1 MTVFLIGIE
10 PLAKCNFGLSQI
22 LPIGGK
28 TDIPL
33 GREISEKTVLFENLN
48 GVRYDLNVTC
58 EDKSGNAR
66 SRLKTFIFDQEQRI
80 DIIAPDGVYAQTELV
95 FKIRT
100 VSPANC
106 GLFNSFTN
114 EEVERF
120 NPIDNE
126 SKEHE
131 TLPISGF
138 YEKNFAGE
146 FKAVCTEI
154 FSPVS
159 YEDYFDFVIDFTY
172 SDVQIKLTEGER
184 EVVPLGYGWEEYFVE
199 SVGVNFECISST
211 GFTCEEIYYCLGEE
225 CELISNGEYELY
237 EATATLTNSTE
248 ICYYAIDA
256 GGNSPYAPTCG
267 KVLVE
272 GYGITLEKP
281 DKYYY
286 QGEQWGISNQPVFDL
301 QLSTKIPTEECRFD
315 FIPDFDY
322 NNVPLVKTRDKNE
335 QGKYLFQ
342 NFPESVFSEYSE
354 NGGVKAI
361 YVKCNSSS
369 GEIGPETKI
378 YLEYDPSAPEILDSY
393 AEPDLVLE
401 GVTTELYVETDD
413 KTLCKYSDDSDFGG
427 SGEYTT
433 MEYSFP
439 GLDENILNI
448 NHQDAFHINFISEDG
463 RKDYYLNVQ
472 CANGAGDLSELEII
486 EFSVDYSSLGFLSY
500 VWPRDEYLTGRD
512 LTLQADT
519 SKNGFCQY
527 SMNGTYINFAEG
539 EGGREHR
546 QSLGNLA
553 ENEYLIPFSCILGD
567 HLVEDVFSFT
577 IDLTPPT
584 ITNVEDN
591 NFTCGSP
598 EMAVMVTS
606 EIDSIGGYYYEVYD
620 LGEDRNINPLPI
632 NTTARGSRSNLSS
645 PTVGSSLSSTG
656 VLVLNATVG
665 AELPINIPTGDLL
678 DSHKY
683 QVKVQAFD
691 LAGNLGQFKLSN
703 GFWVVPSNYSTCQE
717 SDPPRIET
725 NIIPN
730 CTATWVDFRV
740 SDTNGLRQMK
750 FGENYERDACQANR
764 TYNGQPLSFNRKT
777 WLCYFAEDVINN
789 SQASKI
795 LVPFDDEDGDGI
807 SDIEDCDICPD
818 TPSGRVVDNQGCA
831 PGQIGNQT
839 LDTDHDGL
847 PDEWEKDYYS
857 QICLLDFNL
866 TDSDGNGIGDGA
878 EDYDG
883 DGYNNFEEYQEEQNP
898 CIKERV
904 TNPDGTEPGP
914 GTTPGE
920 EPDGGEPGILD
931 TVKESNTFAVI
942 LLIFGLLLL
951 FGGLGYLIY
960 DYNNQGKKPPRE
972 RESFIPVEEIKEKTD
987 SAVDT
992 FKNKLFGI
1000 RKKTEEKNKQR
1011 RRESAFAAFS
1021 SSSPIIPHVDNI
1033 INKKVPHISKVQ
1045 ELAKKYVEHKEEIKP
1060 GLRPEEKSV
1069 FNRLE
1074 QITQKTKDKGIKEVV
1089 SPEEAKDI
1097 FAKLKEL
1104 SKKRKG
1110 SS

>member
-1 MTVFLIGIE
+1 
-10 PLAKCNFGLSQI
+10 
-22 LPIGGK
+22 
-28 TDIPL
+28 
-33 GREISEKTVLFENLN
+33 
-48 GVRYDLNVTC
+48 
-58 EDKSGNAR
+58 
-66 SRLKTFIFDQEQRI
+66 
-80 DIIAPDGVYAQTELV
+80 
-95 FKIRT
+95 
-100 VSPANC
+100 
-106 GLFNSFTN
+106 
-114 EEVERF
+114 
-120 NPIDNE
+120 
-126 SKEHE
+126 
-131 TLPISGF
+131 
-138 YEKNFAGE
+138 
-146 FKAVCTEI
+146 
-154 FSPVS
+154 
-159 YEDYFDFVIDFTY
+159 
-172 SDVQIKLTEGER
+172 
-184 EVVPLGYGWEEYFVE
+184 
-199 SVGVNFECISST
+199 
-211 GFTCEEIYYCLGEE
+211 
-225 CELISNGEYELY
+225 
-237 EATATLTNSTE
+237 
-248 ICYYAIDA
+248 
-256 GGNSPYAPTCG
+256 
-267 KVLVE
+267 
-272 GYGITLEKP
+272 
-281 DKYYY
+281 
-286 QGEQWGISNQPVFDL
+286 
-301 QLSTKIPTEECRFD
+301 
-315 FIPDFDY
+315 
-322 NNVPLVKTRDKNE
+322 
-335 QGKYLFQ
+335 
-342 NFPESVFSEYSE
+342 
-354 NGGVKAI
+354 
-361 YVKCNSSS
+361 
-369 GEIGPETKI
+369 
-378 YLEYDPSAPEILDSY
+378 
-393 AEPDLVLE
+393 
-401 GVTTELYVETDD
+401 
-413 KTLCKYSDDSDFGG
+413 
-427 SGEYTT
+427 
-433 MEYSFP
+433 
-439 GLDENILNI
+439 
-448 NHQDAFHINFISEDG
+448 
-463 RKDYYLNVQ
+463 
-472 CANGAGDLSELEII
+472 
-486 EFSVDYSSLGFLSY
+486 
-500 VWPRDEYLTGRD
+500 
-512 LTLQADT
+512 
-519 SKNGFCQY
+519 
-527 SMNGTYINFAEG
+527 
-539 EGGREHR
+539 
-546 QSLGNLA
+546 
-553 ENEYLIPFSCILGD
+553 
-567 HLVEDVFSFT
+567 
-577 IDLTPPT
+577 
-584 ITNVEDN
+584 
-591 NFTCGSP
+591 
-598 EMAVMVTS
+598 
-606 EIDSIGGYYYEVYD
+606 
-620 LGEDRNINPLPI
+620 
-632 NTTARGSRSNLSS
+632 
-645 PTVGSSLSSTG
+645 
-656 VLVLNATVG
+656 
-665 AELPINIPTGDLL
+665 
-678 DSHKY
+678 
-683 QVKVQAFD
+683 
-691 LAGNLGQFKLSN
+691 
-703 GFWVVPSNYSTCQE
+703 
-717 SDPPRIET
+717 
-725 NIIPN
+725 
-730 CTATWVDFRV
+730 
-740 SDTNGLRQMK
+740 MK